1 MKLNI
6 LFVYFLII
14 WLIQGCS
21 TPDHSQFFNEY
32 EASFSN
38 RTNYITHHIQRDTY
52 KIHAREFA
60 KGNSLPTIIMMHG
73 FPDNMHL
80 YDWLVPELMNDR
92 HIITFDFLGWGESD
106 KPDNHLYDFSSLRR
120 DLEAVI
126 DYFKLNTVV
135 LVVHDASGVPG
146 IDWAMDNPNKMA
158 GLVLLNTFYSP
169 MPTLIPPEAIEL
181 FSTPGIRRQLSIW
194 ATSLSDS
201 IWLQRYNEQMSKF
214 ISTEEL
220 IEPLQKIVGYQSL
233 PMRNAF
239 YGLNHVLREE
249 VESRKAKISDL
260 KKFKPP
266 VRIIFGNDDPYLN
279 SGVAREFH
287 SLLPD
292 SDLFLVENGGHFVQV
307 DKPKEVAELI
317 RTFPSGE

>member
-14 WLIQGCS
+14 CLLQGCS

-80 YDWLVPELMNDR
+80 YDWLIPQLMNDR

-220 IEPLQKIVGYQSL
+220 IEPFQKIVGYQSL

-249 VESRKAKISDL
+249 VESRKAKIPEL

-287 SLLPD
+287 RLFPD

-307 DKPKEVAELI
+307 DKPEEVAELI